1 LKLTIAW
8 VFSFITFIGVMSQ
21 ARDACAEAFPGQSAH
36 STITTSQEQHQS
48 FQHRNIDQG
57 DQQDS
62 NCHHSGSGCRNCHL
76 GHCAFTLG
84 SSILFSTF
92 NPPQLLT
99 FTTIAV
105 IIFDF
110 QTSLFRPPIA

>member
-21 ARDACAEAFPGQSAH
+21 ARNSCAESLSSEKTY
-36 STITTSQEQHQS
+36 STVSSSPAQHHN
-48 FQHRNIDQG
+48 FQHEDL
-57 DQQDS
+57 DQDS
-62 NCHHSGSGCRNCHL
+62 KKDSDCHHSNSSCRNCHL